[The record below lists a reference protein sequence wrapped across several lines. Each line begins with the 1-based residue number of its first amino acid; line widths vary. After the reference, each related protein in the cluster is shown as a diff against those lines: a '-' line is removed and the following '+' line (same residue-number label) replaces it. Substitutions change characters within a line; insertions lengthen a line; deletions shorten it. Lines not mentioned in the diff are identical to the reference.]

1 MGLRGA
7 ATLEE
12 FIDGLTFFARPDDKL
27 ELATLAKRALAYQ
40 QGRLR
45 DEALASLTRKARGRR
60 TRLRRPGR
68 PQMPRVLQG
77 FGRSRHL
84 EPWRCS

>member
-27 ELATLAKRALAYQ
+27 DPATRAKRALAYQ

-45 DEALASLTRKARGRR
+45 DEALASLTRKARGQDSPAPAGTAADSPRSS
-60 TRLRRPGR
+60 RLRS
-68 PQMPRVLQG
+68 VKA
-77 FGRSRHL
+77 L